1 MAQPQIEAL
10 RSLIEQQTTLADPAE
25 RDRALA
31 DIEGELETMI
41 AAVETYRGDAQN
53 QMGVGVGD
61 GQQPKSEQP
70 EQQPTEQQPE
80 QSEPKTE

>member
-10 RSLIEQQTTLADPAE
+10 RDLIEQQTTLADPAE

-31 DIEGELETMI
+31 DIERELDNMI

-53 QMGVGVGD
+53 QVGD
-61 GQQPKSEQP
+61 GSQQQPERQPEQP
-70 EQQPTEQQPE
+70 EQQP
-80 QSEPKTE
+80 EPPQ